1 MATTELRAMSTGEIL
16 DASFALV
23 RRHAAV
29 LFGIAIVCQGVP
41 SAIGLYVQFGGGVE
55 QHLGLYLLGQVLN
68 IIGYLLVS
76 GAVIWV
82 VSEAYLGRETAL
94 GDALRYAAGR
104 MGRNLAAAMASGIL
118 VMLAALLL
126 IIPGII
132 VACGLSVAVQ
142 AAVLEPLKSGT
153 DGVGR
158 SWSLTKGYRGK
169 ALGLYFV
176 VFAVVMVVFIGAG
189 LVVGVAAAFLPI
201 LSVPALIVFTL
212 ISLLVYPFSSCVF
225 TLFYYDLRVRKE
237 AFDLEVLS
245 QHIGL
250 EPAGA

>member
-55 QHLGLYLLGQVLN
+55 QHLGLYLLSQVLN
-68 IIGYLLVS
+68 IVGYLLVS
-76 GAVIWV
+76 GGVIRV
-82 VSEAYLGRETAL
+82 VSEAYLGRETSL

-118 VMLAALLL
+118 VMLAALLF

-132 VACGLSVAVQ
+132 VACGLSVAVI

-153 DGVGR
+153 DGVRR

-176 VFAVVMVVFIGAG
+176 VIAVFMVVLIGAG
-189 LVVGVAAAFLPI
+189 LVVGVAAAVLPI
-201 LSVPALIVFTL
+201 LSVPALIAFTL
-212 ISLLVYPFSSCVF
+212 ISLLFYPFSSCVF